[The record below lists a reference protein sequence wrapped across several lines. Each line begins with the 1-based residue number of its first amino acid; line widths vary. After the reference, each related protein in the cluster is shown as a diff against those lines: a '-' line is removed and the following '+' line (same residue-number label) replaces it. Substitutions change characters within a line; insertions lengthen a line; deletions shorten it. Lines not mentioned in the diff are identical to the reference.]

1 MALMCPLPG
10 EHVLAGLDCLA
21 PSLSSS
27 ANLTLAAPEAA
38 VETIASKQTKKTV
51 LLQNDSTCNVAMCSA
66 IQKYLQM

>member
-27 ANLTLAAPEAA
+27 ANLTLAAPKAAIEA
-38 VETIASKQTKKTV
+38 IASKQTKKTV
-51 LLQNDSTCNVAMCSA
+51 LPQNDCNNVAMCSA